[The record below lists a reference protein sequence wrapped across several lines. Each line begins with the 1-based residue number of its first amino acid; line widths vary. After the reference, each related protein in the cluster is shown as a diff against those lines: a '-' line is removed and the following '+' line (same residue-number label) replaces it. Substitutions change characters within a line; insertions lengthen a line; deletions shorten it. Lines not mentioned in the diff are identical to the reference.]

1 MNKRIDLH
9 MHSLFSD
16 GELLPSELARRAANL
31 NHEVIAITDH
41 VDYSNVEQIPQIQ
54 KAIDDINANWNI
66 KVVLGAEVTHVP
78 TESIDGVAKKAKDLG
93 AQIVVVHG
101 ETLNEP
107 VIEGTNYAAV
117 NSEYVDILGHPGLI
131 TYEEAQIAKE
141 NGIYLEI
148 SARSGHCLGNGHV
161 ANIASEVGNK
171 LLVNT
176 DTHSPD
182 NLITFEKSYEIAL
195 GAGLSKKEA
204 MAAIVDN
211 PRKLLKSKG
220 ILWKHQN
227 YLMK

>member
-1 MNKRIDLH
+1 MIKYLITDPKYYTNDEKKFEEILINVLDKQQIEIACFRDKE
-9 MHSLFSD
+9 SSNF
-16 GELLPSELARRAANL
+16 EELAKVFIKICK
-31 NHEVIAITDH
+31 E
-41 VDYSNVEQIPQIQ
+41 
-54 KAIDDINANWNI
+54 KNI
-66 KVVLGAEVTHVP
+66 KEILLNGNYLLAYELNAT
-78 TESIDGVAKKAKDLG
+78 GVHLTSTQFDEIKKAKDLG

-211 PRKLLKSKG
+211 PRELLKSKG
-220 ILWKHQN
+220 IL
-227 YLMK
+227 

>member
-211 PRKLLKSKG
+211 PRELLKSKW
-220 ILWKHQN
+220 IL
-227 YLMK
+227 

>member
-78 TESIDGVAKKAKDLG
+78 TESIDGVAKNAKDLG

-211 PRKLLKSKG
+211 PRELLKSKG
-220 ILWKHQN
+220 IL
-227 YLMK
+227 

>member
-1 MNKRIDLH
+1 

-131 TYEEAQIAKE
+131 IYEEAQIAKE

-211 PRKLLKSKG
+211 PRELLKSKG
-220 ILWKHQN
+220 IL
-227 YLMK
+227 

>member
-41 VDYSNVEQIPQIQ
+41 VDYSNVEQIPLIQ

-161 ANIASEVGNK
+161 ANIATEVGNK

-211 PRKLLKSKG
+211 PRELLKSKG
-220 ILWKHQN
+220 IL
-227 YLMK
+227 

>member
-141 NGIYLEI
+141 NRIYLEI
-148 SARSGHCLGNGHV
+148 SARNGHCLGNGHV

-211 PRKLLKSKG
+211 PRELLKSKG
-220 ILWKHQN
+220 IL
-227 YLMK
+227 

>member
-1 MNKRIDLH
+1 

-117 NSEYVDILGHPGLI
+117 NSEYVDILAHPGLI
-131 TYEEAQIAKE
+131 TYEKAQIAKE

-211 PRKLLKSKG
+211 PRELLKSKG
-220 ILWKHQN
+220 IL
-227 YLMK
+227 

>member
-1 MNKRIDLH
+1 

-54 KAIDDINANWNI
+54 KAIDDINANWDI
-66 KVVLGAEVTHVP
+66 KVILGAEVTHVP
-78 TESIDGVAKKAKDLG
+78 TESIDGVAKKAKELG

-107 VIEGTNYAAV
+107 VIEGTNYAAL

-131 TYEEAQIAKE
+131 TYKEAQIAKE
-141 NGIYLEI
+141 NDIYLEI

-161 ANIASEVGNK
+161 AKIACEVGNK

-204 MAAIVDN
+204 MKAIVDN
-211 PRKLLKSKG
+211 PRELLKSKG
-220 ILWKHQN
+220 IL
-227 YLMK
+227 

>member
-1 MNKRIDLH
+1 MGRKTLNKRIDLH

-16 GELLPSELARRAANL
+16 GELLPSELARRAVNL

-54 KAIDDINANWNI
+54 KAIDDINANWDI

-78 TESIDGVAKKAKDLG
+78 TESIDGVAKKAKELG

-107 VIEGTNYAAV
+107 VIEGTNYVAL

-141 NGIYLEI
+141 NNIYLEI

-161 ANIASEVGNK
+161 AKIASEIGNK

-204 MAAIVDN
+204 MRAIVDN
-211 PRKLLKSKG
+211 PRELLKSKG
-220 ILWKHQN
+220 IL
-227 YLMK
+227 

>member
-1 MNKRIDLH
+1 

-117 NSEYVDILGHPGLI
+117 NSEYVDILGHPSLI

-211 PRKLLKSKG
+211 PRELLKSKG
-220 ILWKHQN
+220 IL
-227 YLMK
+227 

>member
-16 GELLPSELARRAANL
+16 GELLPSELARRAVNL

-54 KAIDDINANWNI
+54 KALDDINANWNI

-211 PRKLLKSKG
+211 PRELLKSKG
-220 ILWKHQN
+220 IL
-227 YLMK
+227 

>member
-117 NSEYVDILGHPGLI
+117 NSEYVDIIGHPGLI

-148 SARSGHCLGNGHV
+148 SVRSGHCLGNGHV
-161 ANIASEVGNK
+161 ANIAQEVGNK

-211 PRKLLKSKG
+211 PRELLKSKG
-220 ILWKHQN
+220 IL
-227 YLMK
+227 